1 MKKIENE
8 NFPSERALYGA
19 DGLLLQNCTFAG
31 EEDGESALKEAS
43 RVELERCR
51 MDLRYPLW
59 HDRTVALRYCEM
71 TENCRAALW
80 YSEDVEIADST
91 LGGIKALRECR
102 DVRLKNTKIVSPEF
116 GWRSRGIRAENCE
129 LEGEYPFL
137 MAGELTFD
145 RFTLH
150 GKYSFQYVENAVIEN
165 AVLDTKDA
173 FWHTKNVT
181 VRDSVIR
188 GEYLAWYADGLT
200 LERCRIIG
208 TQPLCYCTD
217 LTLIDCEM
225 QDTDLAFEYSDVTAT
240 VKGKI
245 LSVKN
250 PRSGSITADSIGEIL
265 LTDDSRVECRCA
277 ITERSRAQITPAE

>member
-1 MKKIENE
+1 MKKIKDQ

-19 DGLLLQNCTFAG
+19 DGLLLENCTFAG

-43 RVELERCR
+43 HVELEHCF

-59 HDRTVALRYCEM
+59 HNRAVNLRGCEM
-71 TENCRAALW
+71 TVNCRAALW
-80 YSEDVEIADST
+80 YTEDVGITDST

-102 DVRLKNTKIVSPEF
+102 KVRMKNTKVTSPEF
-116 GWRSRGIRAENCE
+116 GWRSRDIRAENCE

-137 MAGELTFD
+137 MAGELVFD
-145 RFTLH
+145 RIALH
-150 GKYSFQYVENAVIEN
+150 GKYSFQYVENAVIEH

-173 FWHTKNVT
+173 FWHSKNVT

-188 GEYLAWYADGLT
+188 GEYLAWYAEGLT

-208 TQPLCYCTD
+208 TQPLCYCTG

-240 VKGKI
+240 VKGEI

-250 PRSGSITADSIGEIL
+250 PRSGSITADAVGEIL
-265 LTDDSRVECRCA
+265 LTDDSKYECRCT
-277 ITERSRAQITPAE
+277 IIERNKAK